1 MGFDHM
7 AKVTSNHNT
16 PLSVAGVV
24 VGVGKSVG
32 IDDDKLRAALGSNA
46 VRQWLKL
53 KLIEIEGLSDADI
66 DEIVQTRGKGSPNRS
81 GSPVSVSI
89 PGFPTTVPQQ
99 DADEARAALE
109 AKATEVGVQGQI
121 SKMKDET
128 IIAKIAEIEAAAA
141 GN

>member
-24 VGVGKSVG
+24 VGVGKSVA

-66 DEIVQTRGKGSPNRS
+66 NEIVQTRGKGSPNRS
-81 GSPVSVSI
+81 GSPASVSI
-89 PGFPTTVPQQ
+89 PGFPTVPQH

-109 AKATEVGVQGQI
+109 AKAAELGVQGQI

>member
-1 MGFDHM
+1 M

-16 PLSVAGVV
+16 PLSIAGVV
-24 VGVGKSVG
+24 VGVGKSVA

-53 KLIEIEGLSDADI
+53 KLIEIEGLSEDDV
-66 DEIVQTRGKGSPNRS
+66 EMIVQTRGKGPLT
-81 GSPVSVSI
+81 PTVSVSL
-89 PGFPTTVPQQ
+89 PGFPAVPSL

-109 AKATEVGVQGQI
+109 AKAAELGVQGQI
-121 SKMKDET
+121 SKMKDDT